1 MKSFP
6 HGVLP
11 MSTGDTNGAGLLIST
26 VIVTYDNGKS
36 LSTAWHSLTSGTSS
50 SGIHKYGCEQIR
62 KCISIGKLIHKI
74 EIFGLFFW
82 GWSI

>member
-1 MKSFP
+1 
-6 HGVLP
+6 
-11 MSTGDTNGAGLLIST
+11 MSMGDANGAGLLIST

-62 KCISIGKLIHKI
+62 KCISIGKLIHKNRDFWI
-74 EIFGLFFW
+74 IFW